1 MKKIGILTH
10 YQVHNHGAIL
20 QMHGLYNVLK
30 KLSLEPVILTYKK
43 DFSFIDS
50 SLENKYNI
58 SIKSIPFY
66 LDYFK
71 KQGFGK
77 TLFNIKK
84 HKLLNKF
91 KQQNYNFTSLQ
102 KENLP
107 YVVIGSDEVFSL
119 EAGVNIMM
127 YGHTI
132 PAESV
137 FSYAASF
144 GQTDIKRIEE
154 KKCYALISSGLKT
167 FKDISVR
174 DEASAKTVKELTGI
188 TPKICFDPV
197 LLYGFEKDIKQ
208 NKYKVPQEKYLAI
221 YAYDNSLNDVEEVAQ
236 IKAFC
241 AKYNLKIVSP
251 GFYHKWADTNLNV
264 NPLELLQVIKHAE
277 YVITDTFHGSVMSI
291 LLNTPFAVKLRDK
304 NINKITYLLESLGV
318 ISQQIYNFSDLEKVL
333 LKPINWQ
340 KTNKNIEIL
349 REQGIAYLKGV
360 VNGQK

>member
-30 KLSLEPVILTYKK
+30 NLGLKPVILTYKK
-43 DFSFIDS
+43 NLSFIES
-50 SLENKYNI
+50 NLENKYNI
-58 SIKSIPFY
+58 SLKSIPFY
-66 LDYFK
+66 LGYLR
-71 KQGFGK
+71 KQGFCK

-91 KQQNYNFTSLQ
+91 KKNNYNFIPLQ
-102 KENLP
+102 KEKLP

-132 PAESV
+132 PAETV

-154 KKCYALISSGLKT
+154 KHCFPLISSGLKAL
-167 FKDISVR
+167 KAISVR
-174 DEASAKTVKELTGI
+174 DIASANTVFTLTGVK
-188 TPKICFDPV
+188 PEICFDPV
-197 LLYGFEKDIKQ
+197 LLYGFVKELKQ
-208 NKYKVPQEKYLAI
+208 NKYKVPDKNYLVV
-221 YAYDNSLNDVEEVAQ
+221 YAYDNSLNDSAEVKK
-236 IKAFC
+236 IKAF
-241 AKYNLKIVSP
+241 AIKHNLKIVSP
-251 GFYHKWADTNLNV
+251 GFYHKWADINLNV
-264 NPLELLQVIKHAE
+264 NPLELLQVIKKAK

-304 NINKITYLLESLGV
+304 NINKIGYLLESLGASNQK
-318 ISQQIYNFSDLEKVL
+318 IEDFSDLEKVL
-333 LKPINWQ
+333 LTPVDWKNI
-340 KTNKNIEIL
+340 NKNIEVL
-349 REQGIAYLKGV
+349 REQGMNYLKGV
-360 VNGQK
+360 INE